1 VSWRKTRPEDEHW
14 LLGRFWWGHRP
25 LLWMGDLLTVA
36 WPLGRL
42 RKYGEPEM
50 FVELFEDLFESG
62 DIGLRKF

>member
-1 VSWRKTRPEDEHW
+1 
-14 LLGRFWWGHRP
+14 
-25 LLWMGDLLTVA
+25 MGDLLTVA

-62 DIGLRKF
+62 DIGLGEF